1 MMRLTDDEIRK
12 RLADIRYGLVDE
24 WRYLMQC
31 TENPELQE
39 MIQVRLELAYHAEEY
54 SVDNL

>member
-1 MMRLTDDEIRK
+1 MRITDDEIRK

-24 WRYLMQC
+24 WIYLMQC

-39 MIQVRLELAYHAEEY
+39 MIKVRIELAYHAEEY